1 MEEWK
6 KYKLGEIAVIKGGK
20 RLPKG
25 IELISI
31 PNSHP
36 YIRIRDMYVNKIME
50 LNGDFE
56 YVDDVTQKSI
66 QRYIVKQNDIILAIV
81 GNTLGLVSIVG
92 KSLDGANLTEN
103 CVKIVSDNLVTQNYI
118 YYYLNSDFGQN
129 EIKKGIV
136 GAAQPKL
143 PIKNIMD
150 ISIALPPLKYQKD
163 VIDILS
169 SIDDKIELNRRIN
182 DNLEQQAQ
190 ALFKSWFVDFDPFR
204 GGKFVESELGM
215 IPEGWH
221 IGVPNDIIISTLSG
235 DWGKEKQ
242 QGNYTK
248 KVSCIRGADIPY
260 IKMGEKGNMPTRFI
274 LEKNYQSKVL
284 TPDDLVIEISG
295 GSPTQST
302 GRICRISQAL
312 LERYNNSII
321 CTNFCKA
328 IKPTLEYSSYLYYL
342 WKMLYKLGI
351 MFSYE
356 NGTTGIK
363 NFDINGFA
371 QKERIIIPPKE
382 IVYAFKQ
389 IIETFYVKIQTNGI
403 ESEQLAKTRDTLLPR
418 LMSGELNTNDL
429 NC

>member
-6 KYKLGEIAVIKGGK
+6 KYKLGEIAVLKGGK

-66 QRYIVKQNDIILAIV
+66 QRYIVKQNDIIFASV

-92 KSLDGANLTEN
+92 KILDGDNLTEN

-182 DNLEQQAQ
+182 DNFAEC
-190 ALFKSWFVDFDPFR
+190 
-204 GGKFVESELGM
+204 
-215 IPEGWH
+215 PE
-221 IGVPNDIIISTLSG
+221 
-235 DWGKEKQ
+235 
-242 QGNYTK
+242 
-248 KVSCIRGADIPY
+248 RA
-260 IKMGEKGNMPTRFI
+260 
-274 LEKNYQSKVL
+274 
-284 TPDDLVIEISG
+284 
-295 GSPTQST
+295 
-302 GRICRISQAL
+302 
-312 LERYNNSII
+312 
-321 CTNFCKA
+321 
-328 IKPTLEYSSYLYYL
+328 
-342 WKMLYKLGI
+342 
-351 MFSYE
+351 
-356 NGTTGIK
+356 
-363 NFDINGFA
+363 
-371 QKERIIIPPKE
+371 
-382 IVYAFKQ
+382 
-389 IIETFYVKIQTNGI
+389 
-403 ESEQLAKTRDTLLPR
+403 
-418 LMSGELNTNDL
+418 
-429 NC
+429 